1 MKKIPDEINT
11 FSETI
16 KNSDLSSI
24 VQSGMEIG
32 VDSII
37 NDGILKDIPIVG
49 TLVNLIKSAYSINT
63 YLFLKKIIAFL
74 NGIADIGEA
83 ERNKMISEIDESD
96 KYKIKVGEKL
106 LFILDKCD
114 DIEKASLIS
123 KAFSSFIKKEIDY
136 SEYIKIAHIINNIFI
151 EDFDGFVK
159 IDPKKIYEEDAV
171 KFISYGICYIKFA
184 EPEVCQRE
192 IDTKEPYGPEY
203 EIVNGENDYIITDIG
218 NKIKR
223 IFGNEN

>member
-1 MKKIPDEINT
+1 MKRIPDEINT

-32 VDSII
+32 VDSVI

-114 DIEKASLIS
+114 DTEKASLIS

-136 SEYIKIAHIINNIFI
+136 SDYIKIAYIINNIFI
-151 EDFDGFVK
+151 EDFHEFVK
-159 IDPKKIYEEDAV
+159 IDPNDIYEKDAV
-171 KFISYGICYIKFA
+171 KFISYGICYIEFA
-184 EPEVCQRE
+184 EPELRE
-192 IDTKEPYGPEY
+192 PQDWDDSSTYIDHVQNE
-203 EIVNGENDYIITDIG
+203 YIITDIG

-223 IFGNEN
+223 IFSNEN